1 MCPTVDSQMELAEA
15 KVEATNGPTCP
26 TWEVVVEN
34 KQSRS
39 GLLLS
44 SIQNSPG
51 PSTQFRFQKS
61 DPILILVFLVIGI
74 GQITSQRTDGEVL
87 VTLTQVDIFCWNW
100 HKNQSNREFS
110 FCIRIRI
117 EIRIVKK

>member
-1 MCPTVDSQMELAEA
+1 MELPEA
-15 KVEATNGPTCP
+15 KVEAANGPTCP

-34 KQSRS
+34 KQSWS

-87 VTLTQVDIFCWNW
+87 VTLTQVDIFCWNR

-117 EIRIVKK
+117 EIRVVKK